1 MSSGPA
7 WMEGRPMRQRGR
19 SGFTLIELLVVI
31 AVIAVLAAILF
42 PVFTHA
48 REKAR
53 QTLCLSNLK
62 QLGAATALYMQ
73 DWDETLPAS
82 PQKLARRFEEPKA
95 HPSFLRDLLPYVKTM
110 AVFVCPSSHALDS
123 GATSH
128 CEGPSCTV
136 DPATFDPDRSAA
148 DPCTGSGSPPRLGD
162 TSGAAVSGAGGSPP
176 RLGDTSGAVAS
187 GGAGCSSYVA
197 NQVVE
202 SRPLSAIPAPAEIV
216 YLQEYYYREDDAR
229 QLPFL
234 VRGEGYAQWYWDTSE
249 NHASGGN
256 LLFIDGHV
264 RWKRQEALRSRDFGL
279 LPPDDAPTFLIGEY
293 HKVWS
298 AAF

>member
-1 MSSGPA
+1 
-7 WMEGRPMRQRGR
+7 MRQRER
-19 SGFTLIELLVVI
+19 FGFTLIELLVVI

-53 QTLCLSNLK
+53 QTRCLSNLK
-62 QLGAATALYMQ
+62 QLGAATTLYMQ

-95 HPSFLRDLLPYVKTM
+95 HPSFLRALLPYVKTP
-110 AVFVCPSSHALDS
+110 AVFVCPSSHTLD
-123 GATSH
+123 AETTHH

-136 DPATFDPDRSAA
+136 DPTSFDPDRAAAA
-148 DPCTGSGSPPRLGD
+148 DPCTGS
-162 TSGAAVSGAGGSPP
+162 
-176 RLGDTSGAVAS
+176 
-187 GGAGCSSYVA
+187 GCSSYVA

-202 SRPLSAIPAPAEIV
+202 SRPLSAIPAPGEIV

-234 VRGEGYAQWYWDTSE
+234 VKGQGYSQWYWDTSE
-249 NHASGGN
+249 NHAGSGN

-264 RWKRQEALRSRDFGL
+264 RWKLQEALRSRDFGL
-279 LPPDDAPTFLIGEY
+279 LPPDDAPTFLLGEY